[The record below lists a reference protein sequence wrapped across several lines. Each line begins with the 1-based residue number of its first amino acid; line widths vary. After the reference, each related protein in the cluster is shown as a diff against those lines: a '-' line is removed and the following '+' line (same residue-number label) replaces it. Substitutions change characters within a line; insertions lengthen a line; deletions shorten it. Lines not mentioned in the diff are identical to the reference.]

1 MTTALR
7 ITAAA
12 AGLLASVSVASAQVP
27 RESLIRPQPMRV
39 LGRSAAVGYV
49 TVEATKQG
57 KFKGQGLS
65 AKWQGAVPVVGFSYE
80 VTQPRE
86 LVRAGAN
93 GGRTHGPVVLTLPIG
108 AATPQF
114 FSAMA
119 AQENLKSVLIQ
130 FVRTDAN
137 GAEEVYYTIKLTNA
151 TASRFRQYLATEP
164 GGASGSGLV
173 ADVSLAFQKIEVSS
187 LDGGTM
193 AEDDSGK

>member
-1 MTTALR
+1 MTTAFR
-7 ITAAA
+7 VTVVA
-12 AGLLASVSVASAQVP
+12 AGLLAAMSVASAQVT

-39 LGRSAAVGYV
+39 SGRSAAVGYV
-49 TVEATKQG
+49 TVDATKQG
-57 KFKGQGLS
+57 RFKGQGL
-65 AKWQGAVPVVGFSYE
+65 AARWQGAVPVVGFSYE

-93 GGRTHGPVVLTLPIG
+93 GGRAHGPVVLTMPIG

-119 AQENLKSVLIQ
+119 DHENLKSVLIQ

-137 GAEEVYYTIKLTNA
+137 GAEEVFYTIKLTNA
-151 TASRFRQYLATEP
+151 TASRFRQYLDTES
-164 GGASGSGLV
+164 GGVPGSGLV
-173 ADVSLAFQKIEVSS
+173 AEVSLAFDRIEVSS

-193 AEDDSGK
+193 AMDDSGR